1 MLSVEQELGL
11 IVRATMYMF
20 DLRANIFIG
29 NFSMKTEMEIYILK
43 RIREQLQLFEAQKS
57 VLSVLYLIFIFLKGI
72 TCTVQLLPSY

>member
-1 MLSVEQELGL
+1 MLSVDQELGL
-11 IVRATMYMF
+11 IVRVTMSMF

-57 VLSVLYLIFIFLKGI
+57 VLSVLYLVFIFLK
-72 TCTVQLLPSY
+72 